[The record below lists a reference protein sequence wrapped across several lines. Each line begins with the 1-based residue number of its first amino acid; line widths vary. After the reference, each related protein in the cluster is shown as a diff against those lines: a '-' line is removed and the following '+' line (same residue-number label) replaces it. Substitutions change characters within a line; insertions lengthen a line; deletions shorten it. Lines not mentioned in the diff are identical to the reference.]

1 VKINKYNKKDGIIKM
16 NRSNKCI
23 HITHNDADAIGCAL
37 VTALMLPEY
46 NFLDNTYFC
55 PANKE
60 KASDKLKEV
69 LDNMT
74 DYSPDLIIISDLSIT
89 EEMAD
94 MLEDIEK
101 TWGTYII
108 GCDHHTSN
116 TLNDKHPWFHVF
128 TGDYKDPLCDNQEGP
143 ISAAYALLNILPL
156 YIDNKENVYIDETT
170 INYKK
175 LYELARSISRYDTWM
190 WKKFVNVPQPYDYK
204 DDIIQVISSAYGN
217 KETFRELLS
226 LYEGY
231 RENGC
236 NPYSEL
242 VPDNFKDIYN
252 IEIGKQKKSIKY
264 IPTKAKVFEFFNGY
278 ITAVFFR
285 GDDYS
290 NACCEAIYNS
300 SDKIDVVMVLYPEN
314 NQIGLRTNK
323 DIYLPDLIKENGYD
337 GGGHPQSAGATLTN
351 EQFLEIL
358 CKFYN
363 DRTITLDVY
372 LNGAKKE

>member
-1 VKINKYNKKDGIIKM
+1 M

-37 VTALMLPEY
+37 VAALMLPEY

-69 LDNMT
+69 LDSMT
-74 DYSPDLIIISDLSIT
+74 DYPPDLIIISDLSIT

-94 MLEDIEK
+94 RLEDIEK

-108 GCDHHTSN
+108 GCDHHASN
-116 TLNDKHPWFHVF
+116 TLNDNHPWFRVF
-128 TGDYKDPLCDNQEGP
+128 TGVYKDPLCDDQIGP
-143 ISAAYALLNILPL
+143 ISAAYALLILLPL
-156 YIDNKENVYIDETT
+156 YIDNKENVYVDETSV
-170 INYKK
+170 NYKK

-204 DDIIQVISSAYGN
+204 DDIISVISSVYGN
-217 KETFRELLS
+217 KETFRALLS

-236 NPYSEL
+236 KFYSEL
-242 VPDNFKDIYN
+242 VPDNFKYIYN
-252 IEIGKQKKSIKY
+252 IEIGRQKKSIKY

-278 ITAVFFR
+278 TTVVFFR

-300 SDKIDVVMVLYPEN
+300 SDKIDIVMVLYPEN

-351 EQFLEIL
+351 EQFLEIIH
-358 CKFYN
+358 KFYS
-363 DRTITLDVY
+363 DRAESLDVF
-372 LNGAKKE
+372 LDKLKKNKE